1 MMDMIAMSVLS
12 LVSKVLAVEDAV
24 AVAEHLVALDA
35 QVEVLSDVA
44 HVEQLL
50 VVLLQQA
57 AWGERYTGLIQR

>member
-24 AVAEHLVALDA
+24 AVRQHLVTLYP
-35 QVEVLSDVA
+35 QVEVLAHVA

-50 VVLLQQA
+50 VVLLQ
-57 AWGERYTGLIQR
+57 ETR

>member
-12 LVSKVLAVEDAV
+12 LVSKVLAIEDAV
-24 AVAEHLVALDA
+24 AVPEHLVALDS
-35 QVEVLSDVA
+35 QMEILTDVA

-57 AWGERYTGLIQR
+57 R